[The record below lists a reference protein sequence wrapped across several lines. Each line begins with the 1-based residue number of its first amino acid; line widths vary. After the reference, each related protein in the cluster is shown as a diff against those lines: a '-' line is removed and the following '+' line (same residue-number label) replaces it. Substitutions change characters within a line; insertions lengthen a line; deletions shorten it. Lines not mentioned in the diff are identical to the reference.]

1 MKCISLIG
9 FVCAAMISSTAYAGI
24 QCPHYPVAQRLP
36 VAVMAQKAAAA
47 GIQVQKIEVDDG
59 CYEIKG
65 TDKASGQQ
73 VKNKY
78 DMKTGQLMSSKRAGK
93 KTAFRSQ
100 P

>member
-24 QCPHYPVAQRLP
+24 KCPHYPVEQRLP
-36 VAVMAQKAAAA
+36 VAVMTQKAAAA

-78 DMKTGQLMSSKRAGK
+78 DMKTGQLMGSK
-93 KTAFRSQ
+93 SQ
-100 P
+100 SAKQRYQRQ

>member
-24 QCPHYPVAQRLP
+24 KCPHYPVEQRLP
-36 VAVMAQKAAAA
+36 VAVMTQNAAAA

-78 DMKTGQLMSSKRAGK
+78 DMKTGQLMGSK
-93 KTAFRSQ
+93 SQ
-100 P
+100 SAKQRYQRQ

>member
-1 MKCISLIG
+1 MKCIPLIG

-24 QCPHYPVAQRLP
+24 KCPHYPVEQRLP
-36 VAVMAQKAAAA
+36 VAVMTQKAAAA

-78 DMKTGQLMSSKRAGK
+78 DMKTGQLMGSK
-93 KTAFRSQ
+93 SQ
-100 P
+100 SAKQRYQRQ